1 MPIVKLNI
9 DNNYYKVECADGEE
23 NILRIAEQKINSEIK
38 NHPEFRSLPDSKKF
52 LMISLLMASD
62 ENKIKNI
69 DVESDLKSI
78 DEELGKLEIFLKKIN
93 YVKK

>member
-1 MPIVKLNI
+1 
-9 DNNYYKVECADGEE
+9 
-23 NILRIAEQKINSEIK
+23 
-38 NHPEFRSLPDSKKF
+38 
-52 LMISLLMASD
+52 MISLLMASD

-93 YVKK
+93 YAKK